1 MKREREKGAVFVTR
15 KSSAVASQRK
25 LRVALTV
32 EGCRD
37 WTQRQVI
44 RYCTKQHRGCWYP
57 ENMVGLRNRSTWEP
71 LLLKASCI
79 KSCANGCSL
88 GITAHLTYANADT
101 ESVEGVF
108 VYPLA
113 EKEVVV
119 GFEAVIA
126 GRLLGVQIQSRGKL
140 KDCCLDCCTG
150 SGLDCHCGNGRE
162 WGCCGS
168 SSHDMQCTN
177 DEDLERTTFIVGTG
191 VIGPMDIVTII
202 ISTTLELPTLEN
214 GAIRIVYPT
223 LLTPIVTGQMT
234 LSRSENGGKSEETG
248 ATSCFGATSGKQDR
262 VLDSGQ
268 QCAHTIF
275 TNPAANLAPYE
286 LNFQLLVRGAC
297 LLAGLE
303 SPTHALRADADP
315 SAQSASA
322 TYITLAQEHPYDR
335 HIEVILH
342 LSEPHSPLVILERG
356 RLSFSQYEQQIS
368 SRRDFIRCTHKDS
381 EPERKLEFLRKRY
394 HKDILSS
401 PVLMLNFCPD
411 LLSEPLELHKVTREL
426 LFLVDRSGSMSGT
439 NIQRVK
445 EAMAVA
451 LKSLPSRTLL
461 NIVGFGT
468 TIKPLFTSSK
478 LCTDVTLMQAYEYVQ
493 RMRADMRGTNLFGAL
508 SWLYQ
513 QPMQRSYPRQIFI
526 VTDGSISSVAK
537 VLELVR
543 RNTCS
548 GRCFGLGLGPRA
560 CRRLLQGVAKLTGGT
575 TEFLDDE
582 ERLQAKL
589 IKSLKKAFEPVLTD
603 VRIDWYLPENMEA
616 LLSPSEIPPLY
627 SGNHLI
633 GYCTLYDMTY
643 FKAKKAESQGQG
655 YKGVH
660 RGSTCSV
667 SNDEFSPPPASEL
680 MPVVTCIDGT
690 DLEEALREI
699 SREISS
705 EFSCARDTD
714 PGTSPGI
721 DLDWS
726 SDVRRRIQDASYIQ
740 EQYVLTRCSLSS
752 ERSLQTKSHSKT
764 HTSSNSDSAGGAFLP
779 DPNSSG
785 SVLDTGS
792 LPQGLEKMPP
802 PEQRSSLSRWADTA
816 WQQNLSADT
825 PDKPTKKSGHL
836 DGGEESRKRQKALA
850 RSTMAARSFSSP
862 QGELEMHRLRR
873 ALERVSFDQTLG
885 GRLDESDCET
895 KPQSRRTLSRRS
907 LTDSNGLL
915 FPASPM
921 DWDSFTDPEY
931 LFTAV
936 PPDDPPPG
944 QCRSIIHGLLCGR
957 PVSWE
962 VIVDLGH
969 LWNPEGQE
977 TSGAEHYGGGGEEVR
992 GREPWAEIIH
1002 QLTARSVIRDFE
1014 KMAEKESDNGHGS
1027 AKRYRMKAI
1036 QTSKHCNIICMY
1048 TAFTTT
1054 DSNPNKGLQDS
1065 MDAENTEMHLEYRQ
1079 SSGSRRQTAYSVG
1092 LGRQR
1097 ASRDSEEIEDNWNIT
1112 DRDDTPASPCSLTSW
1127 DSSVGGGA
1135 YSATSPATTA
1145 ASCSR
1150 SQRSIESKSMESFFG
1165 TRFPLGRLRSSIS
1178 SGKQVPLKSH
1188 CLSAETEKQ
1197 PEAEAPDY
1205 LPLVHLQLASGAF
1218 LLTEI
1223 YSDCVQ
1229 ITLDRLKRASPYSLH
1244 RRSLSPPF
1252 RCTSPSAPSLS
1263 TSAKPVGAPSHH
1275 VTFSP
1280 SSCSLIKPIV
1290 PPFHH
1295 TPDDT
1300 PLMLEPRLRR
1310 RHLSDRDPVSS
1321 PPDLPSSE
1329 EGSLELPIGL
1339 SHSHGQGDSG
1349 RGSET
1354 DVWEGSSAEP
1364 ADLQESCLLAQ
1375 EDLEGSSWATAVALA
1390 WLEHRCAGYF
1400 MEWELV
1406 AAKADFWLRCQE
1418 LPEGM
1423 DLAGL
1428 KGAARQLFLLLR
1440 HWDENIKLNMLC
1452 YNPNNM

>member
-1 MKREREKGAVFVTR
+1 
-15 KSSAVASQRK
+15 
-25 LRVALTV
+25 
-32 EGCRD
+32 
-37 WTQRQVI
+37 
-44 RYCTKQHRGCWYP
+44 
-57 ENMVGLRNRSTWEP
+57 MVGLRNRSTWEP

-88 GITAHLTYANADT
+88 GITAHLTYANADI

-108 VYPLA
+108 VYPLG

-119 GFEAVIA
+119 GFEAAIA
-126 GRLLGVQIQSRGKL
+126 GRLVGVQIQNRGKL
-140 KDCCLDCCTG
+140 KDCCLDCCPGTG
-150 SGLDCHCGNGRE
+150 LEGHCGNGRE

-168 SSHDMQCTN
+168 SSHDIQCTN
-177 DEDLERTTFIVGTG
+177 GHLILDEDLERTTFIVGTG
-191 VIGPMDIVTII
+191 VIGPMDIVSII

-214 GAIRIVYPT
+214 GAIHIVYPS
-223 LLTPIVTGQMT
+223 LLTPVVTGQMT
-234 LSRSENGGKSEETG
+234 SSKSENGGKLEEPG
-248 ATSCFGATSGKQDR
+248 ATSCFGATSGKQGR
-262 VLDSGQ
+262 VLDSEQ
-268 QCAHTIF
+268 QCTHTIF
-275 TNPAANLAPYE
+275 TSPAASLAPYE

-335 HIEVILH
+335 HIEIILH
-342 LSEPHSPLVILERG
+342 LSEPHNPLVILERG
-356 RLSFSQYEQQIS
+356 RLSFSQYEELIC
-368 SRRDFIRCTHKDS
+368 SRRDFIRCTRKDS
-381 EPERKLEFLRKRY
+381 EPERKVEFVRKRY

-411 LLSEPLELHKVTREL
+411 LLCEPLELHKATREL

-439 NIQRVK
+439 NIRRVK
-445 EAMAVA
+445 EAMVVA
-451 LKSLPSRTLL
+451 LKSLPSCTML
-461 NIVGFGT
+461 NVVGFGT

-493 RMRADMRGTNLFGAL
+493 RMRADMRGTNLLGAL
-508 SWLYQ
+508 SWVYQ
-513 QPMQRSYPRQIFI
+513 QPMQRSYPRQVFI
-526 VTDGSISSVAK
+526 ITDGSIGNVAK

-543 RNTCS
+543 RNTCA

-582 ERLQAKL
+582 ERLQPKL

-616 LLSPSEIPPLY
+616 LLSPNEIPPLY
-627 SGNHLI
+627 PGNRLI
-633 GYCTLYDMTY
+633 GYCTLYDMTN
-643 FKAKKAESQGQG
+643 FKAKKAECQGQG
-655 YKGVH
+655 YKH
-660 RGSTCSV
+660 RGSTGSV
-667 SNDEFSPPPASEL
+667 FGQSNDELSPPPASEL
-680 MPVVTCIDGT
+680 MPVVTSADGT
-690 DLEEALREI
+690 NLEEALREI

-714 PGTSPGI
+714 PGTSPGVE
-721 DLDWS
+721 LDWS
-726 SDVRRRIQDASYIQ
+726 NDVRRRIQESSYIQ

-752 ERSLQTKSHSKT
+752 ERSLQTQSHS
-764 HTSSNSDSAGGAFLP
+764 HIHASSNSDSAGGAFLP
-779 DPNSSG
+779 DPHSSS

-802 PEQRSSLSRWADTA
+802 PEQRSSLSRWADSA
-816 WQQNLSADT
+816 WPQNLSAEM
-825 PDKPTKKSGHL
+825 PDNGSKKPVLMSGKQERGDNTSWQSGRL
-836 DGGEESRKRQKALA
+836 DGGEESRRRQKALA

-885 GRLDESDCET
+885 GRLDESDGET
-895 KPQSRRTLSRRS
+895 KPPSRGTLSRRS

-915 FPASPM
+915 FPASPL

-936 PPDDPPPG
+936 PPEDPPPG
-944 QCRSIIHGLLCGR
+944 QCRSRIHGLLSGR

-962 VIVDLGH
+962 VTVDLGH
-969 LWNPEGQE
+969 LWTPEGQE
-977 TSGAEHYGGGGEEVR
+977 TSGAEGCGGGEE
-992 GREPWAEIIH
+992 GKGGEPWEEIIH

-1014 KMAEKESDNGHGS
+1014 KMAEKESDIGHGS

-1054 DSNPNKGLQDS
+1054 DSNPNKGLPEG
-1065 MDAENTEMHLEYRQ
+1065 MDVQNTGMHLGNKWSSQ
-1079 SSGSRRQTAYSVG
+1079 SGSRRQRAYSVG
-1092 LGRQR
+1092 LGRR
-1097 ASRDSEEIEDNWNIT
+1097 RTSRDSEEIEDTWNST
-1112 DRDDTPASPCSLTSW
+1112 G
-1127 DSSVGGGA
+1127 VGGSA
-1135 YSATSPATTA
+1135 YSATAPAITG
-1145 ASCSR
+1145 ASCTR

-1178 SGKQVPLKSH
+1178 SGKQIPLKSH

-1197 PEAEAPDY
+1197 PETEAPDY
-1205 LPLVHLQLASGAF
+1205 LPLVRLQLASGAF
-1218 LLTEI
+1218 LLTEM

-1229 ITLDRLKRASPYSLH
+1229 IPLDRLKRASPYSLH

-1263 TSAKPVGAPSHH
+1263 TSAMPLGAPSSHH

-1280 SSCSLIKPIV
+1280 SSGLLSKPTA

-1310 RHLSDRDPVSS
+1310 RHLSDRDTVTS

-1329 EGSLELPIGL
+1329 EGSLELSVGL
-1339 SHSHGQGDSG
+1339 SHSQSHGQADSG

-1354 DVWEGSSAEP
+1354 DVYEGSTVEP
-1364 ADLQESCLLAQ
+1364 ADLQGSCLLAQ

-1418 LPEGM
+1418 LPEGV

>member
-1 MKREREKGAVFVTR
+1 
-15 KSSAVASQRK
+15 
-25 LRVALTV
+25 
-32 EGCRD
+32 
-37 WTQRQVI
+37 
-44 RYCTKQHRGCWYP
+44 
-57 ENMVGLRNRSTWEP
+57 MVGLRNCSTWEP

-88 GITAHLTYANADT
+88 GITAHLTYANAAL
-101 ESVEGVF
+101 ESIEGVF
-108 VYPLA
+108 VYPLG

-126 GRLLGVQIQSRGKL
+126 GRLVGVQIQSRGKL
-140 KDCCLDCCTG
+140 KDCCLDCCPG
-150 SGLDCHCGNGRE
+150 SGPEGHCGNGPQ

-168 SSHDMQCTN
+168 SSLDMQCTN
-177 DEDLERTTFIVGTG
+177 GHLILDEDLERTTFIMGTG
-191 VIGPMDIVTII
+191 VIGPMDIVSVI

-214 GAIRIVYPT
+214 GAISIVYPT
-223 LLTPIVTGQMT
+223 LLTPIVTGQIT
-234 LSRSENGGKSEETG
+234 QNKSENGSKSEETG
-248 ATSCFGATSGKQDR
+248 QTSCFGATSGKPDKA
-262 VLDSGQ
+262 LESEQ
-268 QCAHTIF
+268 QCAYSIF
-275 TNPAANLAPYE
+275 TGPAANLAPYE

-315 SAQSASA
+315 SAQSASS
-322 TYITLAQEHPYDR
+322 TYITLAQEHPFDR
-335 HIEVILH
+335 HIEIILH

-356 RLSFSQYEQQIS
+356 RLSFSQYEQKIY
-368 SRRDFIRCTHKDS
+368 SRRDFIRCIHKDS
-381 EPERKLEFLRKRY
+381 QPERKLEFVRKRH

-411 LLSEPLELHKVTREL
+411 LLREPLELHKATREL
-426 LFLVDRSGSMSGT
+426 LFLVDRSGSMSGAA
-439 NIQRVK
+439 IRRVK
-445 EAMAVA
+445 DAMAVA
-451 LKSLPSRTLL
+451 LKSLPPGTML
-461 NIVGFGT
+461 NVVGFGT
-468 TIKPLFTSSK
+468 TIKPLFTSSR
-478 LCTDVTLMQAYEYVQ
+478 LCTDVTLVQAFEYIQ
-493 RMRADMRGTNLFGAL
+493 RMRADMRGTNLLGAL
-508 SWLYQ
+508 SWVYQ
-513 QPMQRSYPRQIFI
+513 QPMQRSYPRQVFI
-526 VTDGSISSVAK
+526 ITDGSISNVAK
-537 VLELVR
+537 VMELVR
-543 RNTCS
+543 RNTCA

-575 TEFLDDE
+575 TEFLADE
-582 ERLQAKL
+582 ERLQPKL

-616 LLSPSEIPPLY
+616 FLSPNEIPPLY
-627 SGNHLI
+627 PGNRLI
-633 GYCTLYDMTY
+633 GYCTLYDMTNIQ
-643 FKAKKAESQGQG
+643 KKSPESQGRCHD
-655 YKGVH
+655 GVN
-660 RGSTCSV
+660 RSSMGSV
-667 SNDEFSPPPASEL
+667 FGESNDELSPPPASEF
-680 MPVVTCIDGT
+680 MPVVTCADGT
-690 DLEEALREI
+690 NLEEALREI

-705 EFSCARDTD
+705 EFSCARNAD
-714 PGTSPGI
+714 PGTSPGVE
-721 DLDWS
+721 LDWS
-726 SDVRRRIQDASYIQ
+726 SDVRRRIQESSYIQ

-752 ERSLQTKSHSKT
+752 ERSLQTQSHL
-764 HTSSNSDSAGGAFLP
+764 HIHASSNSDSAAGVFLP
-779 DPNSSG
+779 NPHSTG

-802 PEQRSSLSRWADTA
+802 PDQRSSLSRWADSA
-816 WQQNLSADT
+816 WQQNLSAET
-825 PDKPTKKSGHL
+825 PDNGAEKTGRL
-836 DGGEESRKRQKALA
+836 GAGGDSRQRHKLA

-885 GRLDESDCET
+885 GRLDESDGEA
-895 KPQSRRTLSRRS
+895 KPPSRGTLSRRS

-915 FPASPM
+915 FPASPL

-931 LFTAV
+931 LFTAA
-936 PPDDPPPG
+936 PPEHPPPG
-944 QCRSIIHGLLCGR
+944 RCRSLIHGLLSGR

-962 VIVDLGH
+962 VTVDLGH
-969 LWNPEGQE
+969 LWTPGGQE
-977 TSGAEHYGGGGEEVR
+977 TPTVEGCGGEGGEE
-992 GREPWAEIIH
+992 GKGGETWDEIIH

-1014 KMAEKESDNGHGS
+1014 KMAEKDSDCGQGS

-1048 TAFTTT
+1048 TAFAATNN
-1054 DSNPNKGLQDS
+1054 NPNKGLQDS
-1065 MDAENTEMHLEYRQ
+1065 MDVQNTGVPILSTVPDYSFSQPHVPVSICTLRVCVLCVFVRGVGMHLVNSQ
-1079 SSGSRRQTAYSVG
+1079 SSRSGSRRQRAYSVG
-1092 LGRQR
+1092 LGRR
-1097 ASRDSEEIEDNWNIT
+1097 HTGGDSKEMEDTWNST
-1112 DRDDTPASPCSLTSW
+1112 GV
-1127 DSSVGGGA
+1127 VGSA
-1135 YSATSPATTA
+1135 YSAAAPAMTGTP
-1145 ASCSR
+1145 CTH

-1188 CLSAETEKQ
+1188 CLSAETEKA
-1197 PEAEAPDY
+1197 PETEAPDY
-1205 LPLVHLQLASGAF
+1205 LPLVQLQLASGAF
-1218 LLTEI
+1218 LLTET

-1229 ITLDRLKRASPYSLH
+1229 IPLDRLKRASPYSLH

-1252 RCTSPSAPSLS
+1252 RSTSPSAPSLS
-1263 TSAKPVGAPSHH
+1263 TSNKPSAAPTSHH

-1280 SSCSLIKPIV
+1280 SSCSLAKPTA

-1310 RHLSDRDPVSS
+1310 RHPSDRDPVTS

-1329 EGSLELPIGL
+1329 EGSLELSAGPSLGL
-1339 SHSHGQGDSG
+1339 SHGQADSG

-1354 DVWEGSSAEP
+1354 DVWEGSSTEP
-1364 ADLQESCLLAQ
+1364 PDPRGGSQSAQ

-1418 LPEGM
+1418 LPEGV
-1423 DLAGL
+1423 DPAGL

>member
-1 MKREREKGAVFVTR
+1 
-15 KSSAVASQRK
+15 
-25 LRVALTV
+25 
-32 EGCRD
+32 
-37 WTQRQVI
+37 
-44 RYCTKQHRGCWYP
+44 
-57 ENMVGLRNRSTWEP
+57 MVGLRNCSTWEP

-88 GITAHLTYANADT
+88 GMTAHLTYANADI

-108 VYPLA
+108 VYPLG

-126 GRLLGVQIQSRGKL
+126 GRMVGVQIQSRGKL
-140 KDCCLDCCTG
+140 KDCCLDCCPG
-150 SGLDCHCGNGRE
+150 SGLEGHCGNGRE
-162 WGCCGS
+162 WGCCGNS
-168 SSHDMQCTN
+168 SLDMQCTN
-177 DEDLERTTFIVGTG
+177 GHLILDEDLERTTFIVGTG
-191 VIGPMDIVTII
+191 LIGPMDIVSVI

-214 GAIRIVYPT
+214 GAIRIIYPT

-234 LSRSENGGKSEETG
+234 TSKSESGGKSEETG
-248 ATSCFGATSGKQDR
+248 CFSANSGKQDR
-262 VLDSGQ
+262 ALDSEQ
-268 QCAHTIF
+268 QCAHAIF
-275 TNPAANLAPYE
+275 TSPAANLAPYE

-315 SAQSASA
+315 SAKSASA

-335 HIEVILH
+335 HIEIILH

-356 RLSFSQYEQQIS
+356 RLSFSQYEQQICA
-368 SRRDFIRCTHKDS
+368 RRDFIRCIHKDS
-381 EPERKLEFLRKRY
+381 EPERKLEFMRKRY
-394 HKDILSS
+394 HKDILCS

-411 LLSEPLELHKVTREL
+411 LLHEPLELHKATREL

-439 NIQRVK
+439 NIHRVK
-445 EAMAVA
+445 DAMMVA
-451 LKSLPSRTLL
+451 LKSLPSGTML

-468 TIKPLFTSSK
+468 IIKPLFTSSK
-478 LCTDVTLMQAYEYVQ
+478 PCNDVTLMQAYEYVQ
-493 RMRADMRGTNLFGAL
+493 RMRADMRGTNLLGAL
-508 SWLYQ
+508 SWVYQ
-513 QPMQRSYPRQIFI
+513 QPLQRSHPRQVFI
-526 VTDGSISSVAK
+526 ITDGSISNVAK

-543 RNTCS
+543 RNTCAC
-548 GRCFGLGLGPRA
+548 RCFGLGLGPRA

-575 TEFLDDE
+575 TEFFDEE
-582 ERLQAKL
+582 ERLQPKL

-616 LLSPSEIPPLY
+616 FLSPNEIPPLY
-627 SGNHLI
+627 PGNRLI
-633 GYCTLYDMTY
+633 GYCTLYDMTNI
-643 FKAKKAESQGQG
+643 KARKTESQGRG

-660 RGSTCSV
+660 RGSTGSV
-667 SNDEFSPPPASEL
+667 FGQSNDELSPPAASEL
-680 MPVVTCIDGT
+680 MPMVTPADGN

-705 EFSCARDTD
+705 EFPCAKNTD
-714 PGTSPGI
+714 PGTSPGVE
-721 DLDWS
+721 LDWS
-726 SDVRRRIQDASYIQ
+726 SDVRRRIQESSYIQ

-752 ERSLQTKSHSKT
+752 ERSLQTQSHSEST
-764 HTSSNSDSAGGAFLP
+764 GAVFRP
-779 DPNSSG
+779 DPLSSG
-785 SVLDTGS
+785 SVLETGS
-792 LPQGLEKMPP
+792 LPQGLEKMAPL
-802 PEQRSSLSRWADTA
+802 EQRSSLSRWADSP
-816 WQQNLSADT
+816 WQPNLSVENTDT
-825 PDKPTKKSGHL
+825 GAEKSGGL
-836 DGGEESRKRQKALA
+836 DDVEETRRRHKSLA

-885 GRLDESDCET
+885 GRLDESDGET
-895 KPQSRRTLSRRS
+895 KPPSTGTLSRRS

-915 FPASPM
+915 FPASPL

-936 PPDDPPPG
+936 PAEAPPPG
-944 QCRSIIHGLLCGR
+944 QCRSLIHGLLSGR

-962 VIVDLGH
+962 VTVDLGH
-969 LWNPEGQE
+969 LWTPESQE
-977 TSGAEHYGGGGEEVR
+977 TLVTEGCGGGEEEK
-992 GREPWAEIIH
+992 GGEPWEEMIH

-1014 KMAEKESDNGHGS
+1014 KMAEKENDSGHGS

-1054 DSNPNKGLQDS
+1054 DPKKCLPDS
-1065 MDAENTEMHLEYRQ
+1065 MDVENTGVHLGNRRSFQ
-1079 SSGSRRQTAYSVG
+1079 SGSRRQRAYSVG
-1092 LGRQR
+1092 LGRR
-1097 ASRDSEEIEDNWNIT
+1097 RTSRDSEEMEDTCNTT

-1127 DSSVGGGA
+1127 DSSVGGSA
-1135 YSATSPATTA
+1135 YSATTSAITG
-1145 ASCSR
+1145 ASCTR

-1178 SGKQVPLKSH
+1178 SGKQVPLKTH

-1197 PEAEAPDY
+1197 PETEAPDY

-1229 ITLDRLKRASPYSLH
+1229 ITLDRLKRASPFSLH

-1252 RCTSPSAPSLS
+1252 RCTYPSAPSLS
-1263 TSAKPVGAPSHH
+1263 TSTKIPGATSNHH

-1280 SSCSLIKPIV
+1280 SSCSIAKPTS

-1310 RHLSDRDPVSS
+1310 RHLSDRDPVTS
-1321 PPDLPSSE
+1321 PTDAPSSE
-1329 EGSLELPIGL
+1329 EGSLELSVGP
-1339 SHSHGQGDSG
+1339 SQGQNQGQADSG

-1354 DVWEGSSAEP
+1354 DVCEVSSIDP
-1364 ADLQESCLLAQ
+1364 VDLQGGSQMAL

-1390 WLEHRCAGYF
+1390 WLEHRCAGFF

-1406 AAKADFWLRCQE
+1406 AAKADFWLRCQD
-1418 LPEGM
+1418 LPEGV

>member
-1 MKREREKGAVFVTR
+1 
-15 KSSAVASQRK
+15 
-25 LRVALTV
+25 
-32 EGCRD
+32 
-37 WTQRQVI
+37 
-44 RYCTKQHRGCWYP
+44 
-57 ENMVGLRNRSTWEP
+57 MVGLRNCSTWEP

-88 GITAHLTYANADT
+88 GITAHLTYANADM

-108 VYPLA
+108 VYPLG

-126 GRLLGVQIQSRGKL
+126 GRLVGVQIKSRGKL
-140 KDCCLDCCTG
+140 KDCCLDCCPG
-150 SGLDCHCGNGRE
+150 SGLEGNCGNGRE

-168 SSHDMQCTN
+168 SSLDMQCTN
-177 DEDLERTTFIVGTG
+177 GHLILDEDLERTTFIVGTG
-191 VIGPMDIVTII
+191 VIGPMDIVSVI

-214 GAIRIVYPT
+214 GAISIVYPT

-234 LSRSENGGKSEETG
+234 SSKSENGGKSEENG
-248 ATSCFGATSGKQDR
+248 PTSCFGATSGKQDR
-262 VLDSGQ
+262 TLESEQ
-268 QCAHTIF
+268 QCAYAIF
-275 TNPAANLAPYE
+275 TSPAANLAPYE

-322 TYITLAQEHPYDR
+322 TYITLAQEHPFDR
-335 HIEVILH
+335 HIEIILH

-356 RLSFSQYEQQIS
+356 RLSFSQYEQQIY
-368 SRRDFIRCTHKDS
+368 SRRDFIRCIRKDS
-381 EPERKLEFLRKRY
+381 QPERKLEFVRKRY

-411 LLSEPLELHKVTREL
+411 LLREPLELHKATREL

-439 NIQRVK
+439 NLHRVK
-445 EAMAVA
+445 DAMVVA
-451 LKSLPSRTLL
+451 LKSLPSGTML

-478 LCTDVTLMQAYEYVQ
+478 LCTDVTLIQALEYIQ
-493 RMRADMRGTNLFGAL
+493 RMRADMRGTNLLGAL
-508 SWLYQ
+508 SWVYQ
-513 QPMQRSYPRQIFI
+513 QPMQRSYPRQVFI
-526 VTDGSISSVAK
+526 ITDGSITNVAK

-543 RNTCS
+543 RNTCA
-548 GRCFGLGLGPRA
+548 GRCFGLGLGPRV

-582 ERLQAKL
+582 ERLQPKL

-616 LLSPSEIPPLY
+616 FLSPNEIPPLY
-627 SGNHLI
+627 PGNRLV
-633 GYCTLYDMTY
+633 GYCTLYDMTN
-643 FKAKKAESQGQG
+643 FKAKRTESQGRG

-660 RGSTCSV
+660 RGSTGSV
-667 SNDEFSPPPASEL
+667 FGQSNDELSSPPTSEL
-680 MPVVTCIDGT
+680 MPVVTCADGT
-690 DLEEALREI
+690 NLEEALREI

-705 EFSCARDTD
+705 EFSCAKNTD
-714 PGTSPGI
+714 PGTSPGVE
-721 DLDWS
+721 LDWS
-726 SDVRRRIQDASYIQ
+726 SDVRRRIQESSYIQ

-752 ERSLQTKSHSKT
+752 ERSLQTQSHS
-764 HTSSNSDSAGGAFLP
+764 HIHASSNSDSAGGVFLP
-779 DPNSSG
+779 DPHSSG
-785 SVLDTGS
+785 SMLDTGS

-802 PEQRSSLSRWADTA
+802 PEQRPSLSRWADSA
-816 WQQNLSADT
+816 WQQNLSAEI
-825 PDKPTKKSGHL
+825 PDNGAEKSGLL
-836 DGGEESRKRQKALA
+836 DGGEESRRRHKVLA

-885 GRLDESDCET
+885 GRLDESDGET
-895 KPQSRRTLSRRS
+895 KPPSGGTLSRRS

-915 FPASPM
+915 FPASPL

-931 LFTAV
+931 LFTAA
-936 PPDDPPPG
+936 PTEDPPPG
-944 QCRSIIHGLLCGR
+944 QCRSLIHGLLSGR

-962 VIVDLGH
+962 VTVDLGH
-969 LWNPEGQE
+969 LWTPEAQE
-977 TSGAEHYGGGGEEVR
+977 SPGGGETWE
-992 GREPWAEIIH
+992 EIIH

-1014 KMAEKESDNGHGS
+1014 KMAEKESDCGHGS

-1036 QTSKHCNIICMY
+1036 QTSKHCNIVCMY
-1048 TAFTTT
+1048 TAFTAT
-1054 DSNPNKGLQDS
+1054 DSNSNKGLQDS
-1065 MDAENTEMHLEYRQ
+1065 MDVQNTGNSRSSQSCSHRQ
-1079 SSGSRRQTAYSVG
+1079 RAYSVG
-1092 LGRQR
+1092 LGRR
-1097 ASRDSEEIEDNWNIT
+1097 RTSRDSEEMKDTWNST

-1127 DSSVGGGA
+1127 DSSVGGSA
-1135 YSATSPATTA
+1135 YSATAPAITG
-1145 ASCSR
+1145 ASCTR

-1165 TRFPLGRLRSSIS
+1165 ARFPLGRLRSSIS

-1197 PEAEAPDY
+1197 PDTEAPDY

-1229 ITLDRLKRASPYSLH
+1229 IPLDRLKRASPYSLH

-1252 RCTSPSAPSLS
+1252 RCISPSAPSLS
-1263 TSAKPVGAPSHH
+1263 TS
-1275 VTFSP
+1275 
-1280 SSCSLIKPIV
+1280 IK
-1290 PPFHH
+1290 
-1295 TPDDT
+1295 
-1300 PLMLEPRLRR
+1300 
-1310 RHLSDRDPVSS
+1310 HLSDRDPVTS

-1329 EGSLELPIGL
+1329 EGSLELSVGPSQSL
-1339 SHSHGQGDSG
+1339 SHGQADSG

-1354 DVWEGSSAEP
+1354 DVCEGSSIEP
-1364 ADLQESCLLAQ
+1364 ADLQGSSQLAQ

-1418 LPEGM
+1418 LPEGV

>member
-1 MKREREKGAVFVTR
+1 
-15 KSSAVASQRK
+15 
-25 LRVALTV
+25 
-32 EGCRD
+32 
-37 WTQRQVI
+37 
-44 RYCTKQHRGCWYP
+44 
-57 ENMVGLRNRSTWEP
+57 MVGLRNCSTWEP

-88 GITAHLTYANADT
+88 GMTAHLTYANADI

-108 VYPLA
+108 VYPLG
-113 EKEVVV
+113 ENEVVV

-126 GRLLGVQIQSRGKL
+126 GRMVGVQIQSRGKL
-140 KDCCLDCCTG
+140 KDCCLDCCPG
-150 SGLDCHCGNGRE
+150 SGLEGHCGNGRE

-168 SSHDMQCTN
+168 SSLDMQCTN
-177 DEDLERTTFIVGTG
+177 GHLILDEDLERTTFIVGTG
-191 VIGPMDIVTII
+191 LIGPMDIVSVI

-214 GAIRIVYPT
+214 GAIRIIYPT

-234 LSRSENGGKSEETG
+234 TSKSESGGKSEETG
-248 ATSCFGATSGKQDR
+248 PTSCFSANSGKQDR
-262 VLDSGQ
+262 ALDSEQ
-268 QCAHTIF
+268 QCAHAIF
-275 TNPAANLAPYE
+275 TSPAANLAPYE

-315 SAQSASA
+315 SAKSASA

-335 HIEVILH
+335 HIEIILH

-356 RLSFSQYEQQIS
+356 RLSFSQYEQQICA
-368 SRRDFIRCTHKDS
+368 RRDFIRCIRKDS
-381 EPERKLEFLRKRY
+381 EPERKLEFMRKRY
-394 HKDILSS
+394 HKDILCS

-411 LLSEPLELHKVTREL
+411 LLHEPLELHKATREL

-439 NIQRVK
+439 NIHRIK
-445 EAMAVA
+445 DAMVVA
-451 LKSLPSRTLL
+451 LKSLPSGTML

-468 TIKPLFTSSK
+468 TMKPLFTSSK
-478 LCTDVTLMQAYEYVQ
+478 PCNDVTLMQAYEYVQ
-493 RMRADMRGTNLFGAL
+493 RMRADMRGTNLLGAL
-508 SWLYQ
+508 SWVYQ
-513 QPMQRSYPRQIFI
+513 QPLQRSHPRQVFI
-526 VTDGSISSVAK
+526 ITDGSISNVAK

-543 RNTCS
+543 RNTCAC
-548 GRCFGLGLGPRA
+548 RCFGLGLGPRA

-575 TEFLDDE
+575 TEFFDEE
-582 ERLQAKL
+582 ERLQPKL

-616 LLSPSEIPPLY
+616 FLSPNEIPPLY
-627 SGNHLI
+627 PGNRLI
-633 GYCTLYDMTY
+633 GYCTLYDMTNI
-643 FKAKKAESQGQG
+643 KARKTDSQGRG

-660 RGSTCSV
+660 RGSTGSV
-667 SNDEFSPPPASEL
+667 FGQSNDELSPPPASEL
-680 MPVVTCIDGT
+680 MPTVTPADGT

-705 EFSCARDTD
+705 EFPCAKNTD
-714 PGTSPGI
+714 PGTSPGVE
-721 DLDWS
+721 LDWS
-726 SDVRRRIQDASYIQ
+726 SDVRRRIQESSYIQ

-752 ERSLQTKSHSKT
+752 ERSLQTQSHS
-764 HTSSNSDSAGGAFLP
+764 HIHASSHSESTGAVFRP
-779 DPNSSG
+779 DPLSSG
-785 SVLDTGS
+785 SVLETGS
-792 LPQGLEKMPP
+792 LPQGLEKMAPL
-802 PEQRSSLSRWADTA
+802 EQRSSLSRWADSP
-816 WQQNLSADT
+816 WQPNLSVENSDT
-825 PDKPTKKSGHL
+825 GTEKSRGL
-836 DGGEESRKRQKALA
+836 DDVEETRRRHKSLA

-885 GRLDESDCET
+885 GRLDESDGET
-895 KPQSRRTLSRRS
+895 KPPSRGTLSRRS

-915 FPASPM
+915 FPASPL

-936 PPDDPPPG
+936 PAEAPPPG
-944 QCRSIIHGLLCGR
+944 QCRSLIHGLLSGR

-962 VIVDLGH
+962 VTVDLGH
-969 LWNPEGQE
+969 LWTPESQE
-977 TSGAEHYGGGGEEVR
+977 TLVTEGCGGGEEEK
-992 GREPWAEIIH
+992 GGEPWEEMIH

-1014 KMAEKESDNGHGS
+1014 KMAEKENDSGHGS

-1054 DSNPNKGLQDS
+1054 DPNKCLPAS
-1065 MDAENTEMHLEYRQ
+1065 MDVENTGVHLGNRRSFQ
-1079 SSGSRRQTAYSVG
+1079 SGSRRQRAYSVG
-1092 LGRQR
+1092 LGRR
-1097 ASRDSEEIEDNWNIT
+1097 RTSRDSEEMEDTCNT
-1112 DRDDTPASPCSLTSW
+1112 TG
-1127 DSSVGGGA
+1127 VGGSA
-1135 YSATSPATTA
+1135 YSATASAITG
-1145 ASCSR
+1145 ASCTR

-1178 SGKQVPLKSH
+1178 SGKQVPLKTH

-1197 PEAEAPDY
+1197 PETEAPDY

-1229 ITLDRLKRASPYSLH
+1229 ITLDRLKRASPFSLH

-1252 RCTSPSAPSLS
+1252 RCTYPSAPSLS
-1263 TSAKPVGAPSHH
+1263 TSTKIPGATSNHH

-1280 SSCSLIKPIV
+1280 SSCSITKPTS

-1310 RHLSDRDPVSS
+1310 RHLSDRDPVTS
-1321 PPDLPSSE
+1321 PMDPPSSE
-1329 EGSLELPIGL
+1329 EGSLELSVGP
-1339 SHSHGQGDSG
+1339 SQGQSQGQADSG

-1354 DVWEGSSAEP
+1354 DVFEVSSIDP
-1364 ADLQESCLLAQ
+1364 ADLQGGSQLAL

-1390 WLEHRCAGYF
+1390 WLEHRCAGFF

-1406 AAKADFWLRCQE
+1406 AAKADFWLRCQD
-1418 LPEGM
+1418 LPEGV

>member
-1 MKREREKGAVFVTR
+1 
-15 KSSAVASQRK
+15 
-25 LRVALTV
+25 
-32 EGCRD
+32 
-37 WTQRQVI
+37 
-44 RYCTKQHRGCWYP
+44 
-57 ENMVGLRNRSTWEP
+57 MVGLRNCSTWEP

-88 GITAHLTYANADT
+88 GITAHLTYANADI

-108 VYPLA
+108 VYPLG

-119 GFEAVIA
+119 GFEASIA
-126 GRLLGVQIQSRGKL
+126 GRLVGVEIQSRGKL
-140 KDCCLDCCTG
+140 KDCCLDCCPG
-150 SGLDCHCGNGRE
+150 SGLEGHCGNGQE
-162 WGCCGS
+162 WGCCGNS
-168 SSHDMQCTN
+168 SQDIQCTN
-177 DEDLERTTFIVGTG
+177 GHLILDEDLERTTFIVGTG
-191 VIGPMDIVTII
+191 VIGPMDIVSII

-214 GAIRIVYPT
+214 GAIHIIYPS

-234 LSRSENGGKSEETG
+234 ASKSENGGKLEDTG
-248 ATSCFGATSGKQDR
+248 ATSCFGATSEKQDR
-262 VLDSGQ
+262 VLDSEKH
-268 QCAHTIF
+268 CAHTIF
-275 TNPAANLAPYE
+275 TSPAANLAPYA

-335 HIEVILH
+335 HIEIILH

-356 RLSFSQYEQQIS
+356 RVSFGQYEQQIC
-368 SRRDFIRCTHKDS
+368 SRRDFIRCTRKDS
-381 EPERKLEFLRKRY
+381 EPERKLEFVRKRH
-394 HKDILSS
+394 HKDILSN

-411 LLSEPLELHKVTREL
+411 LLCEPLELHKATREL

-439 NIQRVK
+439 NIHRVK
-445 EAMAVA
+445 EAMVVA
-451 LKSLPSRTLL
+451 LKSLPSGTML

-493 RMRADMRGTNLFGAL
+493 RMRADMRGTNLLGAL
-508 SWLYQ
+508 SWVYQ

-526 VTDGSISSVAK
+526 ITDGSIGNVAK

-543 RNTCS
+543 RNTCA
-548 GRCFGLGLGPRA
+548 GRCFGVGLGPRA
-560 CRRLLQGVAKLTGGT
+560 CRRLLQGVAKLTGGI
-575 TEFLDDE
+575 TELLDDE
-582 ERLQAKL
+582 ERLQPKL

-616 LLSPSEIPPLY
+616 LLSPNEIPPLY
-627 SGNHLI
+627 TGNRLI
-633 GYCTLYDMTY
+633 GYCTLYDMTN
-643 FKAKKAESQGQG
+643 FKTKKTETHGRG

-660 RGSTCSV
+660 RGSAGSV
-667 SNDEFSPPPASEL
+667 FDQSNDELSPPPTSEL
-680 MPVVTCIDGT
+680 MPVVTSADGT

-705 EFSCARDTD
+705 EFSCAKDTD
-714 PGTSPGI
+714 PGTSPGAEQ
-721 DLDWS
+721 DWS
-726 SDVRRRIQDASYIQ
+726 SDVRRRIQKSSYIQ

-752 ERSLQTKSHSKT
+752 ERSLQTQSHS
-764 HTSSNSDSAGGAFLP
+764 HIHASSNSDSAGGMLLP
-779 DPNSSG
+779 DPQSCG

-802 PEQRSSLSRWADTA
+802 PEQRSSLSRWADPA
-816 WQQNLSADT
+816 WQQNLSAET
-825 PDKPTKKSGHL
+825 PDNGAKKNGRL

-873 ALERVSFDQTLG
+873 ALERVSFDQALG
-885 GRLDESDCET
+885 GRLDESDGET
-895 KPQSRRTLSRRS
+895 KPPPRGALSHRS

-921 DWDSFTDPEY
+921 DWDNFTDPEY

-936 PPDDPPPG
+936 QPEDPPPG
-944 QCRSIIHGLLCGR
+944 QCRSLIHGLLSGR

-962 VIVDLGH
+962 VSVDLGH
-969 LWNPEGQE
+969 LWTPEGE
-977 TSGAEHYGGGGEEVR
+977 GTPGTEGCGGEGEEGR
-992 GREPWAEIIH
+992 GEEPWEDIIH

-1014 KMAEKESDNGHGS
+1014 KMAEKETDVGHGS

-1036 QTSKHCNIICMY
+1036 QTSRHCNIICMY

-1054 DSNPNKGLQDS
+1054 DSNPNRGMQDS
-1065 MDAENTEMHLEYRQ
+1065 IDVKNTGVYLGSRGSQ
-1079 SSGSRRQTAYSVG
+1079 SGSRRQRAYSIG
-1092 LGRQR
+1092 LGRR
-1097 ASRDSEEIEDNWNIT
+1097 RTSRDSEEMEDTWNS
-1112 DRDDTPASPCSLTSW
+1112 AG
-1127 DSSVGGGA
+1127 VGGCA
-1135 YSATSPATTA
+1135 NSATAPAIAGAPCT
-1145 ASCSR
+1145 R

-1165 TRFPLGRLRSSIS
+1165 TRFQLGRLRSSIS
-1178 SGKQVPLKSH
+1178 SGKQIPLKSH
-1188 CLSAETEKQ
+1188 CLSAETETQ
-1197 PEAEAPDY
+1197 AETEAPDY
-1205 LPLVHLQLASGAF
+1205 LPLVRLQLASGAF

-1229 ITLDRLKRASPYSLH
+1229 IPLDRLKRASPYSLH

-1252 RCTSPSAPSLS
+1252 RCISPSAPSLS
-1263 TSAKPVGAPSHH
+1263 TSAKPLGASSSHH
-1275 VTFSP
+1275 IA
-1280 SSCSLIKPIV
+1280 SSTTSCILAKQSA

-1310 RHLSDRDPVSS
+1310 RHLSDREPVTSH
-1321 PPDLPSSE
+1321 PDLPGFE
-1329 EGSLELPIGL
+1329 EDSLEPSPGL
-1339 SHSHGQGDSG
+1339 CQSQRYGQADSG

-1354 DVWEGSSAEP
+1354 DVCEGSSVDP
-1364 ADLQESCLLAQ
+1364 ADLQGSCPLAL

-1400 MEWELV
+1400 MEWELL

>member
-1 MKREREKGAVFVTR
+1 
-15 KSSAVASQRK
+15 
-25 LRVALTV
+25 
-32 EGCRD
+32 
-37 WTQRQVI
+37 
-44 RYCTKQHRGCWYP
+44 
-57 ENMVGLRNRSTWEP
+57 MVGLRNCSTWEP
-71 LLLKASCI
+71 LLLKASSI
-79 KSCANGCSL
+79 KSCASGCSL
-88 GITAHLTYANADT
+88 GITAHLTYANADM

-108 VYPLA
+108 VYPLG

-119 GFEAVIA
+119 GFEAMIA
-126 GRLLGVQIQSRGKL
+126 GRLVGVQIQSRGKL
-140 KDCCLDCCTG
+140 KDCCLDCCHA
-150 SGLDCHCGNGRE
+150 SGLEGYCVNGRE

-168 SSHDMQCTN
+168 SSLDMQCTN
-177 DEDLERTTFIVGTG
+177 GHLILDEDLERTTFIVGTG
-191 VIGPMDIVTII
+191 VIGPMDIVSVV
-202 ISTTLELPTLEN
+202 ISTTLELSTLEN
-214 GAIRIVYPT
+214 GAIRIIYPS
-223 LLTPIVTGQMT
+223 LLTPIVNSQMT
-234 LSRSENGGKSEETG
+234 QSKSENGAKSEETG
-248 ATSCFGATSGKQDR
+248 PTSCFGATSGKQDR
-262 VLDSGQ
+262 ALDSEQ
-268 QCAHTIF
+268 QCAHAIF
-275 TNPAANLAPYE
+275 TSPAANLAPYE

-335 HIEVILH
+335 HIEIILH
-342 LSEPHSPLVILERG
+342 LSEPHSPLVILEKG
-356 RLSFSQYEQQIS
+356 RLSFSQYEQQIHA
-368 SRRDFIRCTHKDS
+368 RRDFIRFTRKDS
-381 EPERKLEFLRKRY
+381 DPERKLEFVRKRY
-394 HKDILSS
+394 HKDIPSS

-411 LLSEPLELHKVTREL
+411 LLREPLELHKATREL

-445 EAMAVA
+445 EAMVVA
-451 LKSLPSRTLL
+451 LKSIPAGTVL

-478 LCTDVTLMQAYEYVQ
+478 VCSDVTLMQANEYVQ
-493 RMRADMRGTNLFGAL
+493 RMRADMRGTNLLGAL
-508 SWLYQ
+508 SWVYQ
-513 QPMQRSYPRQIFI
+513 QPMQRSYPRQVFI
-526 VTDGSISSVAK
+526 ITDGSISNVAK

-543 RNTCS
+543 RNTCM

-582 ERLQAKL
+582 ERLQPKL

-616 LLSPSEIPPLY
+616 FLSPNEIPPLY
-627 SGNHLI
+627 PGNCLI
-633 GYCTLYDMTY
+633 GYCTLFDMTN
-643 FKAKKAESQGQG
+643 FKAKKTESQGRG

-660 RGSTCSV
+660 RDSAGSV
-667 SNDEFSPPPASEL
+667 FGQSNDELSPPPASEL
-680 MPVVTCIDGT
+680 MPVVTCADGT
-690 DLEEALREI
+690 DLEEALRVI

-705 EFSCARDTD
+705 EFSCARETD
-714 PGTSPGI
+714 PATSPGGE
-721 DLDWS
+721 LDWSS
-726 SDVRRRIQDASYIQ
+726 SDVRRRIQQSSYIQ
-740 EQYVLTRCSLSS
+740 EQYILTRCSLSTEPTNS
-752 ERSLQTKSHSKT
+752 IASLQTQSRSLT
-764 HTSSNSDSAGGAFLP
+764 HASCNSDSAGGVFLP
-779 DPNSSG
+779 DPHSSG
-785 SVLDTGS
+785 SVLDTRS

-802 PEQRSSLSRWADTA
+802 PEQRSSLSRWADSA
-816 WQQNLSADT
+816 WQQNLSAET
-825 PDKPTKKSGHL
+825 PDDGANKSGGL
-836 DGGEESRKRQKALA
+836 DGGEESLKRQKALA

-885 GRLDESDCET
+885 GRLEE
-895 KPQSRRTLSRRS
+895 
-907 LTDSNGLL
+907 NGLL
-915 FPASPM
+915 FPASPL

-931 LFTAV
+931 LFTAA
-936 PPDDPPPG
+936 PPEDPPPG
-944 QCRSIIHGLLCGR
+944 QCRLLIHGMLGGR
-957 PVSWE
+957 QVSWE
-962 VIVDLGH
+962 VTVDLGH
-969 LWNPEGQE
+969 LCTSEGQE
-977 TSGAEHYGGGGEEVR
+977 TPEADVSPGGGEEG
-992 GREPWAEIIH
+992 GREGEPWEGIIH

-1014 KMAEKESDNGHGS
+1014 KMAEKEVDGRHGS
-1027 AKRYRMKAI
+1027 AKRYRTKAI

-1054 DSNPNKGLQDS
+1054 DSNNEKGLKGN
-1065 MDAENTEMHLEYRQ
+1065 MDIQNTGMHVGDRRTSQ
-1079 SSGSRRQTAYSVG
+1079 SGSRRQRTYSVG

-1097 ASRDSEEIEDNWNIT
+1097 KNRVGEEVEDTWNST

-1127 DSSVGGGA
+1127 DSSVGGSP
-1135 YSATSPATTA
+1135 YSATAPSIAG
-1145 ASCSR
+1145 ASCNR

-1165 TRFPLGRLRSSIS
+1165 NRFPLGRLRSSIS

-1197 PEAEAPDY
+1197 PETEMPDY
-1205 LPLVHLQLASGAF
+1205 LPLVRLQLASGAF

-1229 ITLDRLKRASPYSLH
+1229 IPLDRLKRASPYSLH

-1263 TSAKPVGAPSHH
+1263 TSTKPPGAPTGHH

-1280 SSCSLIKPIV
+1280 SSCSLVKPAA

-1310 RHLSDRDPVSS
+1310 RHLSDRDPVTS

-1329 EGSLELPIGL
+1329 EGSLELPV
-1339 SHSHGQGDSG
+1339 SPSQSQNHGQADSG

-1354 DVWEGSSAEP
+1354 DVCEGSAFEP
-1364 ADLQESCLLAQ
+1364 ADLQGSSLLAQ

-1390 WLEHRCAGYF
+1390 WFEHRCAGYF

-1418 LPEGM
+1418 LPEGV

>member
-1 MKREREKGAVFVTR
+1 
-15 KSSAVASQRK
+15 
-25 LRVALTV
+25 
-32 EGCRD
+32 
-37 WTQRQVI
+37 
-44 RYCTKQHRGCWYP
+44 
-57 ENMVGLRNRSTWEP
+57 MVGLRNRSTWEP

-88 GITAHLTYANADT
+88 GITTQLTYANADT

-108 VYPLA
+108 VYPLG

-126 GRLLGVQIQSRGKL
+126 GRLVGVQIQSRGKL
-140 KDCCLDCCTG
+140 KDCCLDCCSG
-150 SGLDCHCGNGRE
+150 SALDGQCGNGRE

-168 SSHDMQCTN
+168 SNLDMQCTN
-177 DEDLERTTFIVGTG
+177 GHLILDEDLERTTFIMGTG
-191 VIGPMDIVTII
+191 VIGPMDIVSII

-214 GAIRIVYPT
+214 GAIRIIYPT
-223 LLTPIVTGQMT
+223 LLTPVVKGQMT
-234 LSRSENGGKSEETG
+234 ASKSENGGKSDETG
-248 ATSCFGATSGKQDR
+248 PTSCFGATSGKQER
-262 VLDSGQ
+262 ALGSEQ
-268 QCAHTIF
+268 QCAHAIF
-275 TNPAANLAPYE
+275 TSPAANLAPYE

-335 HIEVILH
+335 NIEVILH

-356 RLSFSQYEQQIS
+356 RLSFSQYEQLIS
-368 SRRDFIRCTHKDS
+368 SRRDFIRSTRKDS
-381 EPERKLEFLRKRY
+381 ETEKKLEFVRKRQ
-394 HKDILSS
+394 HKDILSC

-411 LLSEPLELHKVTREL
+411 LLCEPPELHKATREL
-426 LFLVDRSGSMSGT
+426 LFLIDRSGSMSGT
-439 NIQRVK
+439 NIHRIK
-445 EAMAVA
+445 EGMMVA
-451 LKSLPSRTLL
+451 LKSLPSGTML

-468 TIKPLFTSSK
+468 TIKALFTSSK
-478 LCTDVTLMQAYEYVQ
+478 LCTDVTLVQACEYVQ
-493 RMRADMRGTNLFGAL
+493 RMRADMRGTNLLGAL
-508 SWLYQ
+508 SWVYQ
-513 QPMQRSYPRQIFI
+513 QPMQRSCPRQVFI
-526 VTDGSISSVAK
+526 ITDGTISNVAK

-543 RNTCS
+543 RNTCAA
-548 GRCFGLGLGPRA
+548 RCFGLGLGPRA

-582 ERLQAKL
+582 ERLQPKL

-603 VRIDWYLPENMEA
+603 VRIDWYLPDNMEA
-616 LLSPSEIPPLY
+616 LLSPNEIPPLY
-627 SGNHLI
+627 PGNRLI
-633 GYCTLYDMTY
+633 GYCTLYDMSK
-643 FKAKKAESQGQG
+643 FKVKKTEAQGRG

-660 RGSTCSV
+660 RGSAGSV
-667 SNDEFSPPPASEL
+667 FGLSNDELSPPPASEL
-680 MPVVTCIDGT
+680 LPMMTSADGT

-705 EFSCARDTD
+705 EFSCARDTE
-714 PGTSPGI
+714 PGTSPGVE
-721 DLDWS
+721 LDWS
-726 SDVRRRIQDASYIQ
+726 SDVRRRIQQSSYVQ

-752 ERSLQTKSHSKT
+752 ERGLQTQSHSHT
-764 HTSSNSDSAGGAFLP
+764 HTSSISDSAAGPFLSDPPSGAL
-779 DPNSSG
+779 
-785 SVLDTGS
+785 LDTGS
-792 LPQGLEKMPP
+792 LPQGLEKLPF
-802 PEQRSSLSRWADTA
+802 PEQRTTLSRWAESP
-816 WQQNLSADT
+816 WQQNLSAESTDNWA
-825 PDKPTKKSGHL
+825 KKNGRL
-836 DGGEESRKRQKALA
+836 CGGEDSRRRQKTLA

-862 QGELEMHRLRR
+862 QGELDMHRLRR

-885 GRLDESDCET
+885 GRLDESDGEAQPT
-895 KPQSRRTLSRRS
+895 PRGALSRRS

-915 FPASPM
+915 FPASPL

-936 PPDDPPPG
+936 PPDPPPG
-944 QCRSIIHGLLCGR
+944 QCRSLIHGLLGDR

-962 VIVDLGH
+962 VTVDLGH
-969 LWNPEGQE
+969 LWPPEGQG
-977 TSGAEHYGGGGEEVR
+977 TTGGSAGGGGEGGGGGGR
-992 GREPWAEIIH
+992 GGEPWEEIIH

-1014 KMAEKESDNGHGS
+1014 KMAEKENDIEHGP
-1027 AKRYRMKAI
+1027 AKRHRMKAI

-1048 TAFTTT
+1048 TTFTAT
-1054 DSNPNKGLQDS
+1054 DSNPSKGLAD
-1065 MDAENTEMHLEYRQ
+1065 NTEVKNTGVRLGNRRSSQ
-1079 SSGSRRQTAYSVG
+1079 SGSRRQRAYSVG
-1092 LGRQR
+1092 LGRR
-1097 ASRDSEEIEDNWNIT
+1097 RSSRDSEEIEDTWNST
-1112 DRDDTPASPCSLTSW
+1112 DKDDTPASPCSLTSW
-1127 DSSVGGGA
+1127 DSSNPPAVSG
-1135 YSATSPATTA
+1135 TSYT
-1145 ASCSR
+1145 R
-1150 SQRSIESKSMESFFG
+1150 SQRSVESKSMESFFG
-1165 TRFPLGRLRSSIS
+1165 SRFPLGRLRSSIS

-1197 PEAEAPDY
+1197 VETEAPDY
-1205 LPLVHLQLASGAF
+1205 LPLVRLQLASGAF

-1229 ITLDRLKRASPYSLH
+1229 IPLDRLKRASPYSLH

-1252 RCTSPSAPSLS
+1252 RCTSPSAPSIS
-1263 TSAKPVGAPSHH
+1263 SSAKPPGGPTNHH
-1275 VTFSP
+1275 VTFSAS
-1280 SSCSLIKPIV
+1280 SSCLTKPPA

-1300 PLMLEPRLRR
+1300 PLTLEPRLRR
-1310 RHLSDRDPVSS
+1310 RHFSDRDPVTS

-1329 EGSLELPIGL
+1329 EGSLVLPGGHPQ
-1339 SHSHGQGDSG
+1339 SQSQSHGQADSG

-1354 DVWEGSSAEP
+1354 DICEGSPVEPVAAE
-1364 ADLQESCLLAQ
+1364 LQGSSQLAQ

-1418 LPEGM
+1418 LPEGV

>member
-1 MKREREKGAVFVTR
+1 
-15 KSSAVASQRK
+15 
-25 LRVALTV
+25 
-32 EGCRD
+32 
-37 WTQRQVI
+37 
-44 RYCTKQHRGCWYP
+44 
-57 ENMVGLRNRSTWEP
+57 MVGLRNCSTWEP

-88 GITAHLTYANADT
+88 GMTAHLTYANADI

-108 VYPLA
+108 VYPLG

-126 GRLLGVQIQSRGKL
+126 GRMVGVQIQSRGKL
-140 KDCCLDCCTG
+140 KDCCLDCCPG
-150 SGLDCHCGNGRE
+150 SGLEGHCGNGRE

-168 SSHDMQCTN
+168 SSLDMQCTN
-177 DEDLERTTFIVGTG
+177 GHLILDEDLERTTFIVGTG
-191 VIGPMDIVTII
+191 LIGPMDIVSVI

-214 GAIRIVYPT
+214 GAIRIIYPT

-234 LSRSENGGKSEETG
+234 TSKSESGGKSEETG
-248 ATSCFGATSGKQDR
+248 PTSCFSANSGKQDR
-262 VLDSGQ
+262 ALDSEQ
-268 QCAHTIF
+268 QCAHAIF
-275 TNPAANLAPYE
+275 TTAG
-286 LNFQLLVRGAC
+286 QRGL

-315 SAQSASA
+315 SAKSASA

-335 HIEVILH
+335 HIEIILH

-356 RLSFSQYEQQIS
+356 RLSFSQYEQQICA
-368 SRRDFIRCTHKDS
+368 RRDFIRCIRKDS
-381 EPERKLEFLRKRY
+381 EPERKLEFMRKRY
-394 HKDILSS
+394 HKDILCS

-411 LLSEPLELHKVTREL
+411 LLHEPLELHKATREL

-439 NIQRVK
+439 NIHRVK
-445 EAMAVA
+445 DAMVVA
-451 LKSLPSRTLL
+451 LKSLPSGTML

-478 LCTDVTLMQAYEYVQ
+478 PCNDVTLMQAYEYVQ
-493 RMRADMRGTNLFGAL
+493 RMRADMRGTNLLGAL
-508 SWLYQ
+508 SWVYE
-513 QPMQRSYPRQIFI
+513 QPLQRSHPRQVFI
-526 VTDGSISSVAK
+526 ITDGSISNVAK

-543 RNTCS
+543 RNTCAC
-548 GRCFGLGLGPRA
+548 RCFGLGLGPRA

-575 TEFLDDE
+575 TEFFDEE
-582 ERLQAKL
+582 ERLQPKL

-616 LLSPSEIPPLY
+616 FLSPNEIPPLY
-627 SGNHLI
+627 PGNRLI
-633 GYCTLYDMTY
+633 GYCTLYDMTNI
-643 FKAKKAESQGQG
+643 KARKTESQGRG

-660 RGSTCSV
+660 RGSTGSV
-667 SNDEFSPPPASEL
+667 FGQSNDELSPPPASEI
-680 MPVVTCIDGT
+680 MPMVTPADGT

-705 EFSCARDTD
+705 EFPCAKNTD
-714 PGTSPGI
+714 PGTSPGVE
-721 DLDWS
+721 LDWS
-726 SDVRRRIQDASYIQ
+726 SDVRRRIQESSYIQ

-752 ERSLQTKSHSKT
+752 ERSLQTQSHS
-764 HTSSNSDSAGGAFLP
+764 HIHASSHSESTGAVFRP
-779 DPNSSG
+779 DPLSSG
-785 SVLDTGS
+785 SVLETGS
-792 LPQGLEKMPP
+792 LPQGLEKMAPL
-802 PEQRSSLSRWADTA
+802 EQRSSLSRWADSP
-816 WQQNLSADT
+816 WQPNLSVENTDT
-825 PDKPTKKSGHL
+825 GAEKSGGL
-836 DGGEESRKRQKALA
+836 DDVEETRRRHKSLA

-885 GRLDESDCET
+885 GRLDESDGET
-895 KPQSRRTLSRRS
+895 KPPSRGTLSRRS

-915 FPASPM
+915 FPASPL

-936 PPDDPPPG
+936 PAEAPPPG
-944 QCRSIIHGLLCGR
+944 QCRSLIHGLLSGR

-962 VIVDLGH
+962 VTVDLGH
-969 LWNPEGQE
+969 LWTPESQE
-977 TSGAEHYGGGGEEVR
+977 TLVTEGCGGGEEEK
-992 GREPWAEIIH
+992 GGEPWEEMIH

-1014 KMAEKESDNGHGS
+1014 KMAEKENDSGHGS

-1054 DSNPNKGLQDS
+1054 DSNPQKGLPDS
-1065 MDAENTEMHLEYRQ
+1065 MDVENTGVHLGNRRSFQ
-1079 SSGSRRQTAYSVG
+1079 SGSRRQRAYSVG
-1092 LGRQR
+1092 LGRR
-1097 ASRDSEEIEDNWNIT
+1097 RTSRDSEEMEDTCNTT

-1127 DSSVGGGA
+1127 DSSVGGSA
-1135 YSATSPATTA
+1135 YSATASAITG
-1145 ASCSR
+1145 ASCTR

-1178 SGKQVPLKSH
+1178 SGKQVPLKTH

-1197 PEAEAPDY
+1197 PETEAPDY

-1229 ITLDRLKRASPYSLH
+1229 ITLDRLKRASPFSLH

-1252 RCTSPSAPSLS
+1252 RCTYPSAPSLS
-1263 TSAKPVGAPSHH
+1263 TSTKIPGATSNHH

-1280 SSCSLIKPIV
+1280 SSCSIVKPTS

-1310 RHLSDRDPVSS
+1310 RHLSDRDPVTS
-1321 PPDLPSSE
+1321 PTDPPSSE
-1329 EGSLELPIGL
+1329 EGSLELSVGPSQGQ
-1339 SHSHGQGDSG
+1339 SQSQGQGQADSG

-1354 DVWEGSSAEP
+1354 DVCEVSSIDP
-1364 ADLQESCLLAQ
+1364 ADLQGGSQLAL

-1390 WLEHRCAGYF
+1390 WLEHRCAGFF

-1406 AAKADFWLRCQE
+1406 AAKADFWLRCQD
-1418 LPEGM
+1418 LPEGV

>member
-1 MKREREKGAVFVTR
+1 
-15 KSSAVASQRK
+15 
-25 LRVALTV
+25 
-32 EGCRD
+32 
-37 WTQRQVI
+37 
-44 RYCTKQHRGCWYP
+44 
-57 ENMVGLRNRSTWEP
+57 MVGLRNRSTWEP

-79 KSCANGCSL
+79 KSCAKGCSL

-108 VYPLA
+108 VYPLG
-113 EKEVVV
+113 EMEVVV
-119 GFEAVIA
+119 GFEATIA
-126 GRLLGVQIQSRGKL
+126 GRLVGVQIQSRGKL
-140 KDCCLDCCTG
+140 KDCCLDCCSG
-150 SGLDCHCGNGRE
+150 SGFEGHCGNGRE
-162 WGCCGS
+162 WSCCGS
-168 SSHDMQCTN
+168 SSHDMQCTSGHLIL

-191 VIGPMDIVTII
+191 VIGPMDIVSII

-214 GAIRIVYPT
+214 GAVRIVYPT
-223 LLTPIVTGQMT
+223 LLTPIITRQMT
-234 LSRSENGGKSEETG
+234 PSKSENGVKSEETG
-248 ATSCFGATSGKQDR
+248 ATSCFGVPSGKQHR
-262 VLDSGQ
+262 VLDSEQ
-268 QCAHTIF
+268 QCAYAIF
-275 TNPAANLAPYE
+275 TSPATNLAPYE
-286 LNFQLLVRGAC
+286 LSFQLVVRGAC

-335 HIEVILH
+335 HIEIILH
-342 LSEPHSPLVILERG
+342 LSEPHSPLVILEKG
-356 RLSFSQYEQQIS
+356 KLSFSQYEQQIC
-368 SRRDFIRCTHKDS
+368 SRRDFIRCTRKDS
-381 EPERKLEFLRKRY
+381 EPGRKLEFVRKRY

-411 LLSEPLELHKVTREL
+411 LLSEPLELHKATREL

-439 NIQRVK
+439 NIHRVK

-451 LKSLPSRTLL
+451 LKSLPPGTML
-461 NIVGFGT
+461 NVVGFGT
-468 TIKPLFTSSK
+468 TNKPLFTSSK
-478 LCTDVTLMQAYEYVQ
+478 LCTDVTLMQAYEYIQ
-493 RMRADMRGTNLFGAL
+493 RMRADMRGTNLLEVL
-508 SWLYQ
+508 SWVYQ
-513 QPMQRSYPRQIFI
+513 QPMQCSYPRQVFI
-526 VTDGSISSVAK
+526 ITDGSISNVAK

-543 RNTCS
+543 RNACA

-582 ERLQAKL
+582 ERLQPKL
-589 IKSLKKAFEPVLTD
+589 VKSLKKAFEPVLTD
-603 VRIDWYLPENMEA
+603 IRIDWYLPENMEA
-616 LLSPSEIPPLY
+616 LLSPNEIPPLY
-627 SGNHLI
+627 PGNRLI
-633 GYCTLYDMTY
+633 GYCTLYDMTT
-643 FKAKKAESQGQG
+643 FKAKKTESQGLD

-660 RGSTCSV
+660 IGSTSSV
-667 SNDEFSPPPASEL
+667 FGQSDDKLSPAPASEL
-680 MPVVTCIDGT
+680 MPVVTSADGN
-690 DLEEALREI
+690 DLEEAQREI

-714 PGTSPGI
+714 PGISPGVE
-721 DLDWS
+721 LDWS
-726 SDVRRRIQDASYIQ
+726 SDVRRRIQESSYIQ
-740 EQYVLTRCSLSS
+740 EQYVLTHCSLSS
-752 ERSLQTKSHSKT
+752 ERSLQTKSRSHI
-764 HTSSNSDSAGGAFLP
+764 HTTSHSDSAGCVFLP
-779 DPNSSG
+779 DPRSSG

-792 LPQGLEKMPP
+792 LPQGLEKMP
-802 PEQRSSLSRWADTA
+802 QRSSLSRWADSA
-816 WQQNLSADT
+816 WRQNLSAET
-825 PDKPTKKSGHL
+825 PDSVRKKNGHL
-836 DGGEESRKRQKALA
+836 DGGEEFRRRQKTLA
-850 RSTMAARSFSSP
+850 HSTMAARSFSSP

-885 GRLDESDCET
+885 GRLDESDGEM
-895 KPQSRRTLSRRS
+895 KPPSHGTLSHES

-931 LFTAV
+931 FFTAV
-936 PPDDPPPG
+936 PPEDPPPD
-944 QCRSIIHGLLCGR
+944 QCCSLIHGLLNGQ

-962 VIVDLGH
+962 GTLDLGH
-969 LWNPEGQE
+969 LWTLEGNE
-977 TSGAEHYGGGGEEVR
+977 TTGGEGCGRGGGEEGRR
-992 GREPWAEIIH
+992 GEPWGEIIH
-1002 QLTARSVIRDFE
+1002 HLTARSVIRDFE
-1014 KMAEKESDNGHGS
+1014 KMAEMESDSGCGQGS

-1048 TAFTTT
+1048 TAFTAT
-1054 DSNPNKGLQDS
+1054 DSNANKGLPDS
-1065 MDAENTEMHLEYRQ
+1065 MDVKNTGMHLGNRLGFQ
-1079 SSGSRRQTAYSVG
+1079 SSSCRQRAYSIG
-1092 LGRQR
+1092 LGRQQNN
-1097 ASRDSEEIEDNWNIT
+1097 RDGEDMENIWNST
-1112 DRDDTPASPCSLTSW
+1112 DRNDNPASPCSLASW
-1127 DSSVGGGA
+1127 ESRVGGSA
-1135 YSATSPATTA
+1135 FSATAPAITGT
-1145 ASCSR
+1145 SCTR

-1197 PEAEAPDY
+1197 PESEAPDY

-1218 LLTEI
+1218 LLTDI

-1229 ITLDRLKRASPYSLH
+1229 IPLDRLKRASPYSLH
-1244 RRSLSPPF
+1244 RRSLSLPF

-1263 TSAKPVGAPSHH
+1263 TSAKPLGAPITHH

-1280 SSCSLIKPIV
+1280 SSCSLPKATA

-1295 TPDDT
+1295 TPIDT
-1300 PLMLEPRLRR
+1300 PLILEPRLRR
-1310 RHLSDRDPVSS
+1310 RCLSDQDPVTYL
-1321 PPDLPSSE
+1321 PDLPSSE
-1329 EGSLELPIGL
+1329 DGSLKLSVGL
-1339 SHSHGQGDSG
+1339 SQSQSHGQADSG

-1354 DVWEGSSAEP
+1354 DVCEGSSAEP
-1364 ADLQESCLLAQ
+1364 GDPQESCQLAQ

-1418 LPEGM
+1418 LPEGV

>member
-1 MKREREKGAVFVTR
+1 
-15 KSSAVASQRK
+15 
-25 LRVALTV
+25 
-32 EGCRD
+32 
-37 WTQRQVI
+37 
-44 RYCTKQHRGCWYP
+44 
-57 ENMVGLRNRSTWEP
+57 MVGLRNRSTWEP

-140 KDCCLDCCTG
+140 KDCCLDCCPG
-150 SGLDCHCGNGRE
+150 SGLDSHCGQE
-162 WGCCGS
+162 WGCSGS
-168 SSHDMQCTN
+168 FSHDLQCTN
-177 DEDLERTTFIVGTG
+177 GHLILDEDLERTTFLVGTG
-191 VIGPMDIVTII
+191 VIGPMDIVSII

-214 GAIRIVYPT
+214 GAVRIIYPT
-223 LLTPIVTGQMT
+223 LLTPIVTSQMT
-234 LSRSENGGKSEETG
+234 SSKSESGGKSEETG

-262 VLDSGQ
+262 VNDSEQ
-268 QCAHTIF
+268 QCAHSIF
-275 TNPAANLAPYE
+275 TSPAANLAPYE

-335 HIEVILH
+335 HIEIILH

-356 RLSFSQYEQQIS
+356 RLSFSQYEQLIS
-368 SRRDFIRCTHKDS
+368 SRRDFIRCTRKDS

-411 LLSEPLELHKVTREL
+411 LLCEPLELHKVTREL

-439 NIQRVK
+439 NIHRVK
-445 EAMAVA
+445 EAMVVA
-451 LKSLPSRTLL
+451 LKSLPSRTML

-478 LCTDVTLMQAYEYVQ
+478 RCTDHTLMQAYEYVQ
-493 RMRADMRGTNLFGAL
+493 RMRADMRGTNLLGAL
-508 SWLYQ
+508 SWVYQ
-513 QPMQRSYPRQIFI
+513 QPMQRPYPRQIFI
-526 VTDGSISSVAK
+526 ITDGSISNVAK

-543 RNTCS
+543 RNTCA

-560 CRRLLQGVAKLTGGT
+560 CRRLLQGIAKLTGGT
-575 TEFLDDE
+575 TELLADE
-582 ERLQAKL
+582 ERLQPKL

-616 LLSPSEIPPLY
+616 LLSPNEIPPLY
-627 SGNHLI
+627 PGNCLI
-633 GYCTLYDMTY
+633 GYCTLYDMTH
-643 FKAKKAESQGQG
+643 FKAQKAGSQEQD

-660 RGSTCSV
+660 RGSTGSV
-667 SNDEFSPPPASEL
+667 FGQSNDDLSPPPASEL
-680 MPVVTCIDGT
+680 MPVVTCAQGS

-714 PGTSPGI
+714 PGTSPGVE
-721 DLDWS
+721 LDWS
-726 SDVRRRIQDASYIQ
+726 SDVRRRIQETSYIQ
-740 EQYVLTRCSLSS
+740 EQYILTRCSLSS
-752 ERSLQTKSHSKT
+752 ERSLQTQSHLQI
-764 HTSSNSDSAGGAFLP
+764 HASSNSDSAERAFLP
-779 DPNSSG
+779 DPHSSG

-792 LPQGLEKMPP
+792 LPQGLEKMPF
-802 PEQRSSLSRWADTA
+802 PEQRSSLSRWADSA
-816 WQQNLSADT
+816 WQQNLSAET
-825 PDKPTKKSGHL
+825 PDSTTKMRGHL
-836 DGGEESRKRQKALA
+836 DGGEESRRRQKALA

-885 GRLDESDCET
+885 GRLEESDGET
-895 KPQSRRTLSRRS
+895 KPPSRGTLSQRS

-921 DWDSFTDPEY
+921 DWDSFTDPEN

-936 PPDDPPPG
+936 LPQDPPPG
-944 QCRSIIHGLLCGR
+944 QCRTIIHGLLSGR

-962 VIVDLGH
+962 VTVDLGH
-969 LWNPEGQE
+969 LWTIEGKE
-977 TSGAEHYGGGGEEVR
+977 TPVDEGREGEGGEER
-992 GREPWAEIIH
+992 RQGEPWAEIIH

-1014 KMAEKESDNGHGS
+1014 KMAQKDSDSGHGS

-1054 DSNPNKGLQDS
+1054 HRNPNK
-1065 MDAENTEMHLEYRQ
+1065 EMYL
-1079 SSGSRRQTAYSVG
+1079 GSRQTPGSCRQRAYSVG
-1092 LGRQR
+1092 LGRR
-1097 ASRDSEEIEDNWNIT
+1097 RSSRDSEEVEETWNST

-1127 DSSVGGGA
+1127 DSSVGGSTC
-1135 YSATSPATTA
+1135 SATAPATTSS
-1145 ASCSR
+1145 SCTR

-1178 SGKQVPLKSH
+1178 SGKQIPLKSH

-1197 PEAEAPDY
+1197 PESEIPDY
-1205 LPLVHLQLASGAF
+1205 VPLVRLQLASGAF
-1218 LLTEI
+1218 LLTEM

-1263 TSAKPVGAPSHH
+1263 TSAKPLAASSYH

-1280 SSCSLIKPIV
+1280 SSCSLIKPTA

-1310 RHLSDRDPVSS
+1310 RHLSDRDAVIS

-1329 EGSLELPIGL
+1329 EGSLELTISL
-1339 SHSHGQGDSG
+1339 SQSHNHGQADSG

-1354 DVWEGSSAEP
+1354 DVCEGSSAEL
-1364 ADLQESCLLAQ
+1364 ADLQESCQLAQ

-1418 LPEGM
+1418 LPEGV

>member
-1 MKREREKGAVFVTR
+1 
-15 KSSAVASQRK
+15 
-25 LRVALTV
+25 
-32 EGCRD
+32 
-37 WTQRQVI
+37 
-44 RYCTKQHRGCWYP
+44 
-57 ENMVGLRNRSTWEP
+57 MVGLRNRSTWEP

-79 KSCANGCSL
+79 KSCANGCSM
-88 GITAHLTYANADT
+88 GITAHLTYANADI

-108 VYPLA
+108 VYPLG
-113 EKEVVV
+113 EKEIVV

-126 GRLLGVQIQSRGKL
+126 GRLVGVQIQSQGKL
-140 KDCCLDCCTG
+140 KDCCLDCCPG
-150 SGLDCHCGNGRE
+150 SGLDGHCGNGRE

-168 SSHDMQCTN
+168 SSLDMQCTN
-177 DEDLERTTFIVGTG
+177 GHLILDEDLERTTFIVGTG
-191 VIGPMDIVTII
+191 VIGPMDIVSII

-234 LSRSENGGKSEETG
+234 PSKSENGGKSDETG
-248 ATSCFGATSGKQDR
+248 PTSCFGATSGKQDR
-262 VLDSGQ
+262 VLDSEQ

-275 TNPAANLAPYE
+275 TSPAANLAPYE

-322 TYITLAQEHPYDR
+322 TYITLAQEHPYNR
-335 HIEVILH
+335 HIEIILH

-356 RLSFSQYEQQIS
+356 RLSFHQYEQQIC
-368 SRRDFIRCTHKDS
+368 SRRDFIRCTRKDS
-381 EPERKLEFLRKRY
+381 DPERKLEFVRKRY

-411 LLSEPLELHKVTREL
+411 LLCEPLELHKATREL

-439 NIQRVK
+439 NIHCVK
-445 EAMAVA
+445 EAMVVA
-451 LKSLPSRTLL
+451 LKSLPSGTMF

-468 TIKPLFTSSK
+468 TIKHLFTSSK
-478 LCTDVTLMQAYEYVQ
+478 LCTDVTLMQASEYVQ
-493 RMRADMRGTNLFGAL
+493 RMRADMRGTNLLGAL

-526 VTDGSISSVAK
+526 ITDGSISNVPK

-543 RNTCS
+543 RNTCA
-548 GRCFGLGLGPRA
+548 GRCFGLGLSPRA

-582 ERLQAKL
+582 ERLQPKL

-616 LLSPSEIPPLY
+616 LLSPNEIPPLY
-627 SGNHLI
+627 PGNRLI
-633 GYCTLYDMTY
+633 GYCTLYDMTT
-643 FKAKKAESQGQG
+643 FKAKKPESQGRG
-655 YKGVH
+655 YKGLH
-660 RGSTCSV
+660 RGSTGSV
-667 SNDEFSPPPASEL
+667 FGQSNDELSSPPASEL
-680 MPVVTCIDGT
+680 MPVVTRADGT
-690 DLEEALREI
+690 ELEEALREI

-705 EFSCARDTD
+705 EFPCAKDIE
-714 PGTSPGI
+714 PGSSPAVE
-721 DLDWS
+721 LDWS
-726 SDVRRRIQDASYIQ
+726 NDIRRRIQESSYIQ
-740 EQYVLTRCSLSS
+740 EQYILTRCSLSS
-752 ERSLQTKSHSKT
+752 EQSLQMQSRSHIHASK
-764 HTSSNSDSAGGAFLP
+764 SDSAGGAFLP
-779 DPNSSG
+779 DSPSSG
-785 SVLDTGS
+785 PVLDTGS

-802 PEQRSSLSRWADTA
+802 PEQRASLSRWADSA
-816 WQQNLSADT
+816 WQQNLSAET
-825 PDKPTKKSGHL
+825 PDNGSKKNGRL
-836 DGGEESRKRQKALA
+836 EVGEESRKRQKALA
-850 RSTMAARSFSSP
+850 RSNMAARSFSSP

-885 GRLDESDCET
+885 GRLDESDGET
-895 KPQSRRTLSRRS
+895 KPPSNVTLSHRS

-915 FPASPM
+915 FPASPL

-931 LFTAV
+931 LFTAA

-944 QCRSIIHGLLCGR
+944 HCRSLIHGLLSGR
-957 PVSWE
+957 PVSWD
-962 VIVDLGH
+962 VTVDLGH
-969 LWNPEGQE
+969 LWSPEGQMFAGVE
-977 TSGAEHYGGGGEEVR
+977 GCGGGGGEE
-992 GREPWAEIIH
+992 GREEKPWEEIIH

-1014 KMAEKESDNGHGS
+1014 KMAEKESDTGQGS

-1054 DSNPNKGLQDS
+1054 DSNPNKGLPDS
-1065 MDAENTEMHLEYRQ
+1065 MDVQITGIHSGNRQ
-1079 SSGSRRQTAYSVG
+1079 NSQSGSRRQRAYSVG
-1092 LGRQR
+1092 LGRR
-1097 ASRDSEEIEDNWNIT
+1097 RTSRDSEKVNDTWNST
-1112 DRDDTPASPCSLTSW
+1112 D
-1127 DSSVGGGA
+1127 VGGSA
-1135 YSATSPATTA
+1135 YCATSPATTGT
-1145 ASCSR
+1145 R

-1165 TRFPLGRLRSSIS
+1165 NRFPLGRLRSSIS

-1197 PEAEAPDY
+1197 PKTEAPDY
-1205 LPLVHLQLASGAF
+1205 LPLVRLQLASGPF
-1218 LLTEI
+1218 LLTEV
-1223 YSDCVQ
+1223 YADCVQ
-1229 ITLDRLKRASPYSLH
+1229 IPLDRLKRASPYALH
-1244 RRSLSPPF
+1244 RRSLSPAF
-1252 RCTSPSAPSLS
+1252 RCISPSAPSLS
-1263 TSAKPVGAPSHH
+1263 TKPHGAPATHH

-1280 SSCSLIKPIV
+1280 SSCSLAKPTT

-1300 PLMLEPRLRR
+1300 TLILESRLRR
-1310 RHLSDRDPVSS
+1310 RHLSDRDPVTS

-1329 EGSLELPIGL
+1329 EGSLELSIGPSRSQSL
-1339 SHSHGQGDSG
+1339 GQADSG

-1354 DVWEGSSAEP
+1354 DVCEGSTVEP
-1364 ADLQESCLLAQ
+1364 ADLQGSSQLAQ

-1418 LPEGM
+1418 LPDGVDM
-1423 DLAGL
+1423 AGL

-1440 HWDENIKLNMLC
+1440 HWDENITLNMLC

>member
-1 MKREREKGAVFVTR
+1 
-15 KSSAVASQRK
+15 
-25 LRVALTV
+25 
-32 EGCRD
+32 
-37 WTQRQVI
+37 
-44 RYCTKQHRGCWYP
+44 
-57 ENMVGLRNRSTWEP
+57 MVGLRNLSTWEP

-108 VYPLA
+108 VYPLG

-126 GRLLGVQIQSRGKL
+126 GRLVGVQIQSRGKL
-140 KDCCLDCCTG
+140 KDCCLDCYPG
-150 SGLDCHCGNGRE
+150 SGLDGQCGNGRE

-168 SSHDMQCTN
+168 SSLDMQCTN
-177 DEDLERTTFIVGTG
+177 GHLILDEDLERTTFIVGTG
-191 VIGPMDIVTII
+191 VIGPMDLVSII
-202 ISTTLELPTLEN
+202 ISTSLELPTLEN
-214 GAIRIVYPT
+214 GAIRIIYPT
-223 LLTPIVTGQMT
+223 LLTPIVNGQMT
-234 LSRSENGGKSEETG
+234 PSKSENGAKSDETG
-248 ATSCFGATSGKQDR
+248 PTSCFGATSGKPER
-262 VLDSGQ
+262 VLGSEQ
-268 QCAHTIF
+268 QCAHAIF
-275 TNPAANLAPYE
+275 TSPAANLAPYE

-342 LSEPHSPLVILERG
+342 LSEPHSPLVIVERG
-356 RLSFSQYEQQIS
+356 RLSFNQYEQQIC
-368 SRRDFIRCTHKDS
+368 SRRDFIRYTRKDS
-381 EPERKLEFLRKRY
+381 EPEKKLEFVRKRY
-394 HKDILSS
+394 HKDILSC

-411 LLSEPLELHKVTREL
+411 LLCEPPELHKATREL
-426 LFLVDRSGSMSGT
+426 LFLIDRSGSMSGT
-439 NIQRVK
+439 NIHRIK
-445 EAMAVA
+445 EGMVVA
-451 LKSLPSRTLL
+451 LKSLPSGTML

-468 TIKPLFTSSK
+468 TIKALFTSSK
-478 LCTDVTLMQAYEYVQ
+478 LCTDVTLVQACEYVQ
-493 RMRADMRGTNLFGAL
+493 RMRADMRGTNLLGAL
-508 SWLYQ
+508 SWVYQ
-513 QPMQRSYPRQIFI
+513 QPMQRSCPRQVFI
-526 VTDGSISSVAK
+526 ITDGTISNVAK

-543 RNTCS
+543 RNTCAA
-548 GRCFGLGLGPRA
+548 RCFGLGLGPRA
-560 CRRLLQGVAKLTGGT
+560 CKRLLQGVAKLTGGT
-575 TEFLDDE
+575 TEFFDE
-582 ERLQAKL
+582 EERVQPKL

-603 VRIDWYLPENMEA
+603 VRIDWYLPDNMEA
-616 LLSPSEIPPLY
+616 LLSPNEIPPLY
-627 SGNHLI
+627 PGNRLI
-633 GYCTLYDMTY
+633 GYCTLYNMSN
-643 FKAKKAESQGQG
+643 FRGKKTAAQGQG

-660 RGSTCSV
+660 RGSTGSV
-667 SNDEFSPPPASEL
+667 FGLSNDELSPPPASEL
-680 MPVVTCIDGT
+680 LPMVTSADGT

-705 EFSCARDTD
+705 EFSCAKDTD
-714 PGTSPGI
+714 PGTSPGGE
-721 DLDWS
+721 LDWS
-726 SDVRRRIQDASYIQ
+726 SDVRRRIQKRSYIQ

-752 ERSLQTKSHSKT
+752 ERGLQTQTHSHT
-764 HTSSNSDSAGGAFLP
+764 HTSSNSDSAGGLFLP
-779 DPNSSG
+779 DSHPAAL
-785 SVLDTGS
+785 LDTGS

-802 PEQRSSLSRWADTA
+802 LEQNATLSRWADSP
-816 WQQNLSADT
+816 WQPNLSTESADT
-825 PDKPTKKSGHL
+825 GAKKNGRL
-836 DGGEESRKRQKALA
+836 CGGEESRRRQKALA

-862 QGELEMHRLRR
+862 QGELDMHRLRR

-885 GRLDESDCET
+885 GRLDESEGET
-895 KPQSRRTLSRRS
+895 QPTPRGALSRRS

-915 FPASPM
+915 FPASPL

-936 PPDDPPPG
+936 PPEDPPPG
-944 QCRSIIHGLLCGR
+944 QCRSLIHGLLGGR

-962 VIVDLGH
+962 VTVDVQH
-969 LWNPEGQE
+969 LWTAEGQGTTE
-977 TSGAEHYGGGGEEVR
+977 GGEDGDGGGGE
-992 GREPWAEIIH
+992 GGGGEPWEEMIH

-1014 KMAEKESDNGHGS
+1014 KMAEKESDVEHGP
-1027 AKRYRMKAI
+1027 AKRYRIKAI
-1036 QTSKHCNIICMY
+1036 QTSKRCKIICMY
-1048 TAFTTT
+1048 TTFAAT
-1054 DSNPNKGLQDS
+1054 DSNPSKGLSDG
-1065 MDAENTEMHLEYRQ
+1065 MEVKNTGVRLVNRSSSQ
-1079 SSGSRRQTAYSVG
+1079 SGSRRQRAYSVG
-1092 LGRQR
+1092 LGRQC
-1097 ASRDSEEIEDNWNIT
+1097 SSKDSEAIEGTWNST

-1127 DSSVGGGA
+1127 DSNVGGSA
-1135 YSATSPATTA
+1135 YPTSPPTIPSSTT
-1145 ASCSR
+1145 R
-1150 SQRSIESKSMESFFG
+1150 SQRSVESKSMESFFG
-1165 TRFPLGRLRSSIS
+1165 SRFPLGRLRSSIS

-1197 PEAEAPDY
+1197 VESEVPDY
-1205 LPLVHLQLASGAF
+1205 LPLVRLQLASGAF

-1229 ITLDRLKRASPYSLH
+1229 IPLDRLKRASPYSLH

-1252 RCTSPSAPSLS
+1252 RFTSPSAPSIS
-1263 TSAKPVGAPSHH
+1263 SSAKPPGAHTHHH
-1275 VTFSP
+1275 VSFPP
-1280 SSCSLIKPIV
+1280 SCSSSLIKPPA

-1295 TPDDT
+1295 TPEDT
-1300 PLMLEPRLRR
+1300 PLTLEPRLRR
-1310 RHLSDRDPVSS
+1310 RHFSDRDPVTS

-1329 EGSLELPIGL
+1329 EGSLELPVGH
-1339 SHSHGQGDSG
+1339 SQSHGQADSG

-1354 DVWEGSSAEP
+1354 DVFEGSAVDPVAAE
-1364 ADLQESCLLAQ
+1364 QGSSQLAQ

-1418 LPEGM
+1418 LPEGV